1 MPVVASNSTDLGRR
15 VGWGSIVVVGR
26 EYILRQARALLD
38 AAEQATDYQ
47 QIADLIQQAADLIA
61 LVDDLSAP
69 ASDIEL
75 H

>member
-1 MPVVASNSTDLGRR
+1 
-15 VGWGSIVVVGR
+15 VVVGG

-47 QIADLIQQAADLIA
+47 QIADLTQQAADLIA
-61 LVDDLSAP
+61 LVDDLGAP
-69 ASDIEL
+69 ASDTEL